1 MKYSLMYFSALA
13 RILPVTNQ
21 VECHPYLN
29 QKRLKAHCEAKKI
42 ILTAY
47 APLGSPTRPW
57 AVPGIILEFLSFK
70 YDFRDFEGLTL
81 TFQIILW
88 LFKYFWRLKRKFSLF
103 RVVFLEERSH

>member
-1 MKYSLMYFSALA
+1 MHRFSSLRKGERSNVDETFIGVFSIIA

-29 QKRLKAHCEAKKI
+29 QKRLKEHCAAKKI

-57 AVPGIILEFLSFK
+57 AVQ
-70 YDFRDFEGLTL
+70 GL
-81 TFQIILW
+81 
-88 LFKYFWRLKRKFSLF
+88 
-103 RVVFLEERSH
+103 

>member
-1 MKYSLMYFSALA
+1 MKYSLMYFSATA

-29 QKRLKAHCEAKKI
+29 QKRLKEHCEAKKI

-57 AVPGIILEFLSFK
+57 AVPGKISENFLSFK
-70 YDFRDFEGLTL
+70 YYVRDFEGLTFI
-81 TFQIILW
+81 FQIILW
-88 LFKYFWRLKRKFSLF
+88 LFKYFLHLA
-103 RVVFLEERSH
+103 